1 MVNIRYHEITDESFS
16 AVVELQY
23 YNVEV
28 EGSVWL
34 DEENEL
40 WGDQVSA
47 THTIA
52 KFDELTDMK
61 VFSHYAGSEALA
73 INLEFAEFVKS
84 QIEDDMAE
92 IIESVK
98 HEVDRSP
105 HYYDLV

>member
-1 MVNIRYHEITDESFS
+1 MVKIRYNEITDEGFS
-16 AVVELQY
+16 AVVELLY

-34 DEENEL
+34 DEEDEV
-40 WGDQVSA
+40 WGDRVSA

-52 KFDELTDMK
+52 KFDELTDMR
-61 VFSHYAGSEALA
+61 VFSKYAGSEDLA
-73 INLEFAEFVKS
+73 INLGFADFVKS
-84 QIEDDMAE
+84 QIEDDME
-92 IIESVK
+92 EVIESVE